1 MVEPLTDTVLSRLS
15 SLVSEKLG
23 LHFPE
28 KRWPDL
34 ERGIAAA
41 ARDLGLANATECALW
56 LASTSFSRS
65 QAETLAANLTVGETY
80 FFREKRSFEV
90 LENEVLPELIR
101 LRQNT
106 NMRLRVWSAGCC
118 SGEEPYSVA
127 ILLSRLLPNISDWN
141 ITILAT
147 DINPRALKRAV
158 EGEYGEWSFRDTPDW
173 IRRRYF
179 TKTAAGKWK
188 ISDEIKK
195 LVTFS
200 YLNLVEDVY
209 PSIINQTN
217 AMDVVFCR
225 NVLMYFVPELL
236 QKVAERLYRTIYK
249 NGWLLV
255 GPSETSQTL
264 FAHFVPTYFPGV
276 IFYRKESKRQPDSQ
290 APSAHVERW
299 VPCAGIEPSILPVSV
314 LPEGDTTLPDSFTIP
329 EVADLPKKMIR
340 NIQEAESL
348 YRAGG
353 WQDAEKIARELAED
367 KPLQPAVSALLSR
380 ICADAG
386 RLKEALI
393 WSDRAVDSARLNPVY
408 RYLRA
413 MVQDELGDSAAAVT
427 SFEQALYL
435 DDTLVVAHFALANLQ
450 RRLEMQKRSAVHFR
464 VALSLLNAYTP
475 EELLPESEGLTAGRL
490 IEIIRAATAGT
501 QPGQGS

>member
-1 MVEPLTDTVLSRLS
+1 MVELLTDRVLSQLS

-28 KRWPDL
+28 KRWADL

-41 ARDLGLANATECALW
+41 AQDLGLANAAECARW

-101 LRQNT
+101 LRQNRD
-106 NMRLRVWSAGCC
+106 MRLRFWSAGCC

-147 DINPRALKRAV
+147 DINPRALARAV
-158 EGEYGEWSFRDTPDW
+158 EGVYGEWSFRDTPDW

-179 TKTAAGKWK
+179 TEIAAGKWK

-236 QKVAERLYRTIYK
+236 QKVAERLYRAIYE

-255 GPSETSQTL
+255 GPSETSQSL
-264 FAHFVPTYFPGV
+264 FADFVPTNFPGV
-276 IFYRKESKRQPDSQ
+276 IFYRKRSKREPVSQ
-290 APSAHVERW
+290 APTASVEYRMPY
-299 VPCAGIEPSILPVSV
+299 VDIEPSPGPS
-314 LPEGDTTLPDSFTIP
+314 P
-329 EVADLPKKMIR
+329 
-340 NIQEAESL
+340 
-348 YRAGG
+348 GG
-353 WQDAEKIARELAED
+353 
-367 KPLQPAVSALLSR
+367 
-380 ICADAG
+380 
-386 RLKEALI
+386 
-393 WSDRAVDSARLNPVY
+393 
-408 RYLRA
+408 
-413 MVQDELGDSAAAVT
+413 
-427 SFEQALYL
+427 
-435 DDTLVVAHFALANLQ
+435 
-450 RRLEMQKRSAVHFR
+450 
-464 VALSLLNAYTP
+464 
-475 EELLPESEGLTAGRL
+475 
-490 IEIIRAATAGT
+490 
-501 QPGQGS
+501 